1 MAANRDV
8 LADVNVEKLIYLVQG
23 YVSVRENAAIIN
35 SELFLKNKLQ
45 IPRCYPVF
53 KVVFIT
59 GNL

>member
-8 LADVNVEKLIYLVQG
+8 LADVNVEKLIFLVEG

-35 SELFLKNKLQ
+35 TDLFLKNKLQ

-53 KVVFIT
+53 K
-59 GNL
+59 

>member
-8 LADVNVEKLIYLVQG
+8 LADVNVEKLIFLVEG

-35 SELFLKNKLQ
+35 TDLFLKNKLQ
-45 IPRCYPVF
+45 IPRCSPVF